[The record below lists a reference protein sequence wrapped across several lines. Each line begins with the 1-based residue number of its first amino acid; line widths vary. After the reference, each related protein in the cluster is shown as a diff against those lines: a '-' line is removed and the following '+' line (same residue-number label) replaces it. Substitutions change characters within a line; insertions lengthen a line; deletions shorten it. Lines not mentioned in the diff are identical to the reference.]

1 MSVPTDRKYTAEHEW
16 LVIEGDVARVGIT
29 EHASRELG
37 DVVYVELPNVGDEL
51 SAGQACGEIEST
63 KSVSEI
69 FAPASGTVVATNQAV
84 VDSPEIVNAEPYD
97 GGWLFELRVSQ
108 IPEMLDSD
116 AYASL
121 TSGSAS

>member
-37 DVVYVELPNVGDEL
+37 DVVYVELPNLGDDL
-51 SAGQACGEIEST
+51 AAGQACGEIEST
-63 KSVSEI
+63 KSVSEL

-84 VDSPEIVNAEPYD
+84 VDSPEIVNAEPYS
-97 GGWLFELRVSQ
+97 GGWLFELRVSEV
-108 IPEMLDSD
+108 PELLDAA